1 MWSSVSLYIISCLL
15 IVCFIIVTSV
25 NISVNNNS
33 ICIQCYYIDKT
44 TKLGCQ
50 LDLVNDTK
58 VLYRVQL
65 LKNSTTNKANDC
77 IVNISSGYYDLY
89 TYDINE
95 NSTINTVPIDIKYQ
109 VFVPTELILPS
120 STTTTTTIL
129 PSCKY
134 YCVTDNY
141 IYFILAQTNISSTPT
156 LIIIISATLSVIIVV
171 SIIVAVVIIIIIK
184 IIKRS
189 QQSIYIYSVYVQ
201 LICIMSQYRCQ

>member
-1 MWSSVSLYIISCLL
+1 M
-15 IVCFIIVTSV
+15 
-25 NISVNNNS
+25 SVNNNS

-109 VFVPTELILPS
+109 VFVPTELILRPS
-120 STTTTTTIL
+120 VVLSTIYTLPSILPSLTTTTIL

-134 YCVTDNY
+134 YLY
-141 IYFILAQTNISSTPT
+141 H
-156 LIIIISATLSVIIVV
+156 
-171 SIIVAVVIIIIIK
+171 
-184 IIKRS
+184 
-189 QQSIYIYSVYVQ
+189 
-201 LICIMSQYRCQ
+201 

>member
-109 VFVPTELILPS
+109 VFVPTELIVRPSIVLSTIYTLPS
-120 STTTTTTIL
+120 ILPSTTTITTTTTIL

-134 YCVTDNY
+134 Y
-141 IYFILAQTNISSTPT
+141 
-156 LIIIISATLSVIIVV
+156 IV
-171 SIIVAVVIIIIIK
+171 SPIT
-184 IIKRS
+184 
-189 QQSIYIYSVYVQ
+189 IYISF
-201 LICIMSQYRCQ
+201 

>member
-1 MWSSVSLYIISCLL
+1 MWSTVSLYIISCLL

-33 ICIQCYYIDKT
+33 ICIQCYYINNT

-50 LDLVNDTK
+50 LDLVNDSK

-77 IVNISSGYYDLY
+77 IINISSGYYDLY

-95 NSTINTVPIDIKYQ
+95 NSTINTVPIDIIYQ
-109 VFVPTELILPS
+109 VFVPTELILRPS
-120 STTTTTTIL
+120 VVVSTINTLPSMLPSTTTITTTTAATML

-134 YCVTDNY
+134 YLV
-141 IYFILAQTNISSTPT
+141 S
-156 LIIIISATLSVIIVV
+156 LIT
-171 SIIVAVVIIIIIK
+171 
-184 IIKRS
+184 
-189 QQSIYIYSVYVQ
+189 IYISF
-201 LICIMSQYRCQ
+201 

>member
-58 VLYRVQL
+58 VLYKVQL
-65 LKNSTTNKANDC
+65 LKTSTTNKANDC
-77 IVNISSGYYDLY
+77 IVNISSDYYDLY

-109 VFVPTELILPS
+109 VFVPTELIIRPSVVLSTIYTLPSILPS
-120 STTTTTTIL
+120 STTTTTTTTTTTIL

-134 YCVTDNY
+134 YLY
-141 IYFILAQTNISSTPT
+141 H
-156 LIIIISATLSVIIVV
+156 
-171 SIIVAVVIIIIIK
+171 
-184 IIKRS
+184 
-189 QQSIYIYSVYVQ
+189 
-201 LICIMSQYRCQ
+201 

>member
-65 LKNSTTNKANDC
+65 LKNSTTNKVNDC

-95 NSTINTVPIDIKYQ
+95 NSTINSVPIDIKYQ
-109 VFVPTELILPS
+109 VFVPTELILRSSIVLSTIYTLPS
-120 STTTTTTIL
+120 MLPSRTTTTTIL

-134 YCVTDNY
+134 YLVT
-141 IYFILAQTNISSTPT
+141 
-156 LIIIISATLSVIIVV
+156 VIT
-171 SIIVAVVIIIIIK
+171 
-184 IIKRS
+184 
-189 QQSIYIYSVYVQ
+189 IYISF
-201 LICIMSQYRCQ
+201 

>member
-1 MWSSVSLYIISCLL
+1 M
-15 IVCFIIVTSV
+15 
-25 NISVNNNS
+25 
-33 ICIQCYYIDKT
+33 DKT

-58 VLYRVQL
+58 VLYRVQI

-109 VFVPTELILPS
+109 VFVSTELILRPSVVLSTIYTLPSILPS
-120 STTTTTTIL
+120 STTTTTIL

-134 YCVTDNY
+134 YIV
-141 IYFILAQTNISSTPT
+141 S
-156 LIIIISATLSVIIVV
+156 LIT
-171 SIIVAVVIIIIIK
+171 
-184 IIKRS
+184 
-189 QQSIYIYSVYVQ
+189 IYISF
-201 LICIMSQYRCQ
+201 

>member
-58 VLYRVQL
+58 VLYRVQI
-65 LKNSTTNKANDC
+65 LKNSSTNKANDC

-109 VFVPTELILPS
+109 VFVPTELIILS
-120 STTTTTTIL
+120 TTTTTTTIL

-134 YCVTDNY
+134 
-141 IYFILAQTNISSTPT
+141 FIVS
-156 LIIIISATLSVIIVV
+156 LIT
-171 SIIVAVVIIIIIK
+171 
-184 IIKRS
+184 
-189 QQSIYIYSVYVQ
+189 IYITF
-201 LICIMSQYRCQ
+201 

>member
-15 IVCFIIVTSV
+15 IVYFIIVTSV

-33 ICIQCYYIDKT
+33 ICIQCYYINNT

-50 LDLVNDTK
+50 LDLVNDSK

-95 NSTINTVPIDIKYQ
+95 NNTINTVPIDIIYQ
-109 VFVPTELILPS
+109 VFVPTELIIRPSVVLSTINTLPLILP

-129 PSCKY
+129 PLCKF
-134 YCVTDNY
+134 CVTDNY
-141 IYFILAQTNISSTPT
+141 IYFILAQSNLKTI
-156 LIIIISATLSVIIVV
+156 IIIISTTISVIIFVTT
-171 SIIVAVVIIIIIK
+171 ILAVVIIIII
-184 IIKRS
+184 IAIKRS
-189 QQSIYIYSVYVQ
+189 QQSIYSPI
-201 LICIMSQYRCQ
+201 

>member
-109 VFVPTELILPS
+109 VFVPTELILLS
-120 STTTTTTIL
+120 TTTTTTTTTIL

-134 YCVTDNY
+134 
-141 IYFILAQTNISSTPT
+141 
-156 LIIIISATLSVIIVV
+156 
-171 SIIVAVVIIIIIK
+171 
-184 IIKRS
+184 
-189 QQSIYIYSVYVQ
+189 
-201 LICIMSQYRCQ
+201 

>member
-1 MWSSVSLYIISCLL
+1 MWSSVSLYIISRLL

-120 STTTTTTIL
+120 TTTKTTTTIL

-134 YCVTDNY
+134 YLY
-141 IYFILAQTNISSTPT
+141 H
-156 LIIIISATLSVIIVV
+156 
-171 SIIVAVVIIIIIK
+171 
-184 IIKRS
+184 
-189 QQSIYIYSVYVQ
+189 
-201 LICIMSQYRCQ
+201 